1 MFKRNSL
8 ILVVLF
14 TICFSFGFSDP
25 NTEITSDELKDHVIY
40 LSSEELSGRF
50 PGTPGDKLAQ
60 DYIIEKFKSYGLK
73 PGGDNG
79 TFLQNFEMITNVSLG
94 LNNSF
99 SADMNNIPQSF
110 SLGTD
115 FTPVGFSTDG
125 SISGSLVFAGY
136 GITDSKSGYNDYK
149 DIDVSGK
156 IAVILRYT
164 PDPHNASFQEQS
176 PLVVKTIRAKENN
189 AAGIIFVTGPVD
201 NESDELMGLSYSNSY
216 TDAGIPVINITRS
229 AFDKIFASSGKTIDQ
244 LQNSINNSGNP
255 ASFDLSGVSVNITT
269 DVNPQT
275 ITTGNVIGVLEGN
288 DPSAGDEA
296 IVIGAHYDHLGY
308 GTYGSLYAGTDKQ
321 IHHGADD
328 NASGV
333 AGVLELAQKFAA
345 QKESIK
351 RDIVFMLFS
360 GEEAGLLGSNF
371 FTKSDLFK
379 GMNVVAM
386 LNMDMI
392 GRVKNEQLVIY
403 GIGSSPMWEPV
414 IKNYNTNYN
423 FDITYT
429 KAGFGRSDHSSFY
442 SNNVPAV
449 HFFSGSHEDYH
460 RPSDTY
466 EKLDYSGHERIV
478 KLVYDV
484 TAEIDAEVTPP
495 EFTKAEEESDE
506 NRTMGSVRIYVGT
519 IPDYAYSGKGMK
531 LSGVKE
537 GGPAD
542 KGGLQA
548 GDIIIKFGEKDVETI
563 YDFMFAMGSYKP
575 DDEVDFVV
583 LRDGKEVTLKVVLE
597 KR

>member
-1 MFKRNSL
+1 MFKRNSF
-8 ILVVLF
+8 ILVVVF

-40 LSSEELSGRF
+40 LSSDELSGRF

-60 DYIIEKFKSYGLK
+60 DYIIEKFKTYGLK

-79 TFLQNFEMITNVSLG
+79 TFLQNFEMITGVSLG
-94 LNNSF
+94 ANNTF
-99 SADMNNIPQSF
+99 TADAGNIPQSF
-110 SLGTD
+110 TLGTD
-115 FTPVGFSTDG
+115 FSPVGFTTDG
-125 SISGSLVFAGY
+125 SVSGGLVFAGY
-136 GITDSKSGYNDYK
+136 GIDDSKNGYNDYAN
-149 DIDVSGK
+149 IDVAGK
-156 IAVILRYT
+156 IVVVLRYT
-164 PDPHNASFQEQS
+164 PDPHNAAFQEQS
-176 PLVVKTIRAKENN
+176 PLVVKTIRAKENK
-189 AAGIIFVTGPVD
+189 AAGLIFVTGPID
-201 NESDELMGLSYSNSY
+201 SDKDELMGLSYSNAFS
-216 TDAGIPVINITRS
+216 DAGIPVINITRS
-229 AFDKIFASSGKTIDQ
+229 TFDKIFASSGKTIDQ
-244 LQNSINNSGNP
+244 LQNTINNSGKP
-255 ASFDLSGVSVNITT
+255 ESFELQGVSVNITT
-269 DVNPQT
+269 DVEPQT

-288 DPSAGDEA
+288 DPKAGSEA

-308 GTYGSLYAGTDKQ
+308 GSYGSLYSGTDKV

-333 AGVLELAQKFAA
+333 AGVLELAQKFAS
-345 QKESIK
+345 QKENLK
-351 RDIVFMLFS
+351 HDIVFMLFS

-392 GRVKNEQLVIY
+392 GRVKDNQLVIY

-414 IKNYNTNYN
+414 IKNYNTNYS

-442 SNNVPAV
+442 TNNIPAV

-466 EKLDYSGHERIV
+466 EKLDYSGQEKIV

-484 TAEIDAEVTPP
+484 TSEIDAEVTAP

-506 NRTMGSVRIYVGT
+506 NRSMGTVRIYVGT

-537 GGPAD
+537 GGPAE
-542 KGGLQA
+542 KGGMQA
-548 GDIIIKFGEKDVETI
+548 GDIIVKFGEKEVSNI
-563 YDFMFAMGSYKP
+563 YDFMYAMQSYKP

-583 LRDGKEVTLKVVLE
+583 LRDGKEVTLKIVME

>member
-1 MFKRNSL
+1 MFKRNSITL
-8 ILVVLF
+8 IVLF
-14 TICFSFGFSDP
+14 VVCFSFGFSDP
-25 NTEITSDELKDHVIY
+25 NTEITSGELKDHVIY
-40 LSSEELSGRF
+40 LSSEELAGRF
-50 PGTPGDKLAQ
+50 PGTTGDKLAQ
-60 DYIIEKFKSYGLK
+60 DYIIEKFKSYGVK

-79 TFLQNFEMITNVSLG
+79 TYLQNFEMMTSVKQG
-94 LNNSF
+94 VNNNF
-99 SADMNNIPQSF
+99 TVGRQSF
-110 SLGTD
+110 TSGQE
-115 FTPVGFSTDG
+115 FIPIGFSTDG
-125 SISGSLVFAGY
+125 SIEGNLVFAGY
-136 GITDSKSGYNDYK
+136 GINDSKSGYNDYK

-156 IAVILRYT
+156 IAVILRYS
-164 PDPHNASFQEQS
+164 PDPHNAEMQEQT

-201 NESDELMGLSYSNSY
+201 DPDDRLVDISFSNSFR
-216 TDAGIPVINITRS
+216 DAGIPVINITRET
-229 AFDKIFASSGKTIDQ
+229 FDKVFASSGYTIQQ
-244 LQNSINNSGNP
+244 LQDKINNSGQP
-255 ASFDLSGVSVNITT
+255 SSFELSGVTAGIQT
-269 DVNPQT
+269 DVEQVT

-288 DPSAGDEA
+288 DPSASNEA

-308 GTYGSLYAGTDKQ
+308 GEYGSLYSGTDKQ

-333 AGVLELAQKFAA
+333 AGVLELAQKFAS
-345 QKESIK
+345 QKGSIK
-351 RDIVFMLFS
+351 HDIVFMLFS

-371 FTKSDLFK
+371 FTKSDKFK
-379 GMNVVAM
+379 EMNVVAM

-392 GRVKNEQLVIY
+392 GRIDKNQLVIY
-403 GIGSSPMWEPV
+403 GIGSSPVWEPV
-414 IKNYNTNYN
+414 IKNYNTNYS

-429 KAGFGRSDHSSFY
+429 KGGFGRSDHSSFY

-449 HFFSGSHEDYH
+449 HFFTGSHEDYH
-460 RPSDTY
+460 RPDDTY
-466 EKLDYSGHERIV
+466 EKLDYSGQEKIV

-484 TAEIDAEVTPP
+484 TSELDSEVTPP
-495 EFTKAEEESDE
+495 EFTKAEEEGDE

-583 LRDGKEVTLKVVLE
+583 LRDDKEVTLKVVLE

>member
-1 MFKRNSL
+1 MFKRNSITL
-8 ILVVLF
+8 IVLF
-14 TICFSFGFSDP
+14 VVCFSFGFSDP

-40 LSSEELSGRF
+40 LSSEELAGRF
-50 PGTPGDKLAQ
+50 PGTTGDKLAQ

-79 TFLQNFEMITNVSLG
+79 TYLQNFEMMTSVKLG
-94 LNNSF
+94 VNNNFTVGRQSFTSGQDFTPIGF
-99 SADMNNIPQSF
+99 SAD
-110 SLGTD
+110 
-115 FTPVGFSTDG
+115 G
-125 SISGSLVFAGY
+125 SIEGNLVFAGY
-136 GITDSKSGYNDYK
+136 GINDSKSGYNDYN

-156 IAVILRYT
+156 IAVILRYS
-164 PDPHNASFQEQS
+164 PDPNNAEMQEQT

-201 NESDELMGLSYSNSY
+201 DPDDRLIDISFSNSFR
-216 TDAGIPVINITRS
+216 DAGIPVINITRET
-229 AFDKIFASSGKTIDQ
+229 FDKVFASSGYTIQQ
-244 LQNSINNSGNP
+244 LQDKINNSGQP
-255 ASFDLSGVSVNITT
+255 SSFELSGVTAGIQT
-269 DVNPQT
+269 DVEQVT
-275 ITTGNVIGVLEGN
+275 ITTGNVIGILEGN

-308 GTYGSLYAGTDKQ
+308 GDYGSLYSGTDKQ

-333 AGVLELAQKFAA
+333 AGVLELAQKFAS
-345 QKESIK
+345 QKGSIK
-351 RDIVFMLFS
+351 HDIVFMLFS

-371 FTKSDLFK
+371 FTKSDKFK
-379 GMNVVAM
+379 EMNVVAM

-392 GRVKNEQLVIY
+392 GRVNKEQLVIY
-403 GIGSSPMWEPV
+403 GIGSSPVWEPV
-414 IKNYNTNYN
+414 IKNYNTNYK

-449 HFFSGSHEDYH
+449 HFFTGSHEDYH
-460 RPSDTY
+460 RPGDTY
-466 EKLDYSGHERIV
+466 EKLDYSGQERIV
-478 KLVYDV
+478 RLIYDV
-484 TAEIDAEVTPP
+484 TSELDGEITPP

-506 NRTMGSVRIYVGT
+506 NKTMGSIRIYVGT

-563 YDFMFAMGSYKP
+563 YDFMYAMGSYKP

-583 LRDGKEVTLKVVLE
+583 LRDDKEVTLKVVLE